1 MHRSLMPCISP
12 GTEMACYN
20 NKSTHLTGPFLHR
33 GQLSPRVYE
42 EKCWPLYNLFLFL
55 LPYNVEKENKVDCI
69 FGQLLLYN
77 VSCKTLWILI
87 LALPLHALN
96 IFFFFC
102 IQQSWQLH
110 SLRCHRHS
118 HQAWL
123 QIKSQCLTI
132 FPQISGTSFIL
143 LFCSLQVSI
152 IFVFLCLYIL
162 QLSLRWPWIWSA
174 LWVSWPQ
181 ISISGKELAHAR
193 VAV

>member
-1 MHRSLMPCISP
+1 MDLDF
-12 GTEMACYN
+12 GTSTAC
-20 NKSTHLTGPFLHR
+20 
-33 GQLSPRVYE
+33 
-42 EKCWPLYNLFLFL
+42 
-55 LPYNVEKENKVDCI
+55 
-69 FGQLLLYN
+69 
-77 VSCKTLWILI
+77 
-87 LALPLHALN
+87 LN
-96 IFFFFC
+96 FFFFFPC
-102 IQQSWQLH
+102 IQQTWQLH
-110 SLRCHRHS
+110 SLICHRHS

-132 FPQISGTSFIL
+132 FPQIGGTSFIL

-193 VAV
+193 VGVWHVQALPYVNQRQTHVGKLVSWGKAVPSYNDHLKRSLVSNWNPDSHL